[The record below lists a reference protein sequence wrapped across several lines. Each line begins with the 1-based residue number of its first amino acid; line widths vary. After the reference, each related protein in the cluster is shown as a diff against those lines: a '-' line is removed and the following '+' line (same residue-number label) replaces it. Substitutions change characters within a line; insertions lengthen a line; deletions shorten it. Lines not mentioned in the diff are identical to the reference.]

1 MCLVLCPD
9 MAMTDPRIERTPS
22 GISGLDEITRGG
34 LPKGRTTLV
43 CGGPGCGKS
52 MFGLQFLAKGASDH
66 GEPGVLLTFE
76 ESEQDVLENA
86 ASVKLGLR
94 ELIDEGK
101 LAIAHIELDR
111 SELEVVGVYSLDGL
125 FARLGLAIDRIGA
138 KRVTIDTLEVL
149 FSALE
154 NETILRAEL
163 RRLFQ
168 WLKDKGVTAVVT
180 AESGTG
186 PAALSRHGLEEYVSD
201 CVMFVDHRVAEQV
214 ATRVMRIVK
223 YRGSE
228 HGTGE
233 YPFLIDEDGITV
245 VPITA
250 LGLDHPASTE
260 KVSSGI
266 PTLDEMLSGGFYK
279 GTTVLLSGAA
289 GTGKSTISASFARA
303 ACERGER
310 AVYFA
315 FEESPEQIVRNM
327 SSVGLEIQTWRD
339 QGLLHIVAARPS
351 VYGLEHHLARVH
363 KTIEQLDPQV
373 VVLDPITNFEIVGS
387 GREAKAM
394 LTRIVDLLKSREI
407 TAVLTS
413 LTAVEQDSMVG
424 ISSIVDTWIQV
435 RNFESNGERTRMLYI
450 LKSRGMAH
458 SNQVREFL
466 MSDDGVKLVDVYM
479 GPRGVLFG
487 SDRIEQE
494 RLDSA
499 GDHDIADLERRLAA
513 ARARQGLGTEAPGG

>member
-1 MCLVLCPD
+1 M
-9 MAMTDPRIERTPS
+9 ERTPS

-52 MFGLQFLAKGASDH
+52 MFGLQFLAKGATDY

-76 ESEQDVLENA
+76 ESEKDVLENA
-86 ASVKLGLR
+86 ASVHLGLR
-94 ELIDEGK
+94 GLIDDGK

-180 AESGTG
+180 AESGRSG
-186 PAALSRHGLEEYVSD
+186 ALSRHGLEEYVSD
-201 CVMFVDHRVAEQV
+201 CVMFVDHRVSEQV

-250 LGLDHPASTE
+250 LGLDHPASRE
-260 KVSSGI
+260 KVSTGI
-266 PTLDEMLSGGFYK
+266 ESLDDMLGGGYFK
-279 GTTVLLSGAA
+279 GTTVLMSGSA
-289 GTGKSTISASFARA
+289 GTGKSTISASFAKG

-310 AVYFA
+310 AAYFA
-315 FEESPEQIVRNM
+315 FEESPDQIVRNM
-327 SSVGLEIQTWRD
+327 SSVGIELQQCIDE
-339 QGLLHIVAARPS
+339 GLLHIISTRPS

-363 KTIEQLDPQV
+363 KTIEQIDPQV
-373 VVLDPITNFEIVGS
+373 VVMDPITNFEIVGS

-407 TAVLTS
+407 TAVMTS
-413 LTAVEQDSMVG
+413 LTAIEQDSMVG
-424 ISSIVDTWIQV
+424 ISSIVDTWLQV
-435 RNFESNGERTRMLYI
+435 RNFEANGERTRMLYI

-458 SNQVREFL
+458 SNQVREFR
-466 MSDDGVKLVDVYM
+466 MSTEGVSLVDVYV
-479 GPRGVLFG
+479 GPQGVVFG

-494 RLDSA
+494 RLDSM
-499 GDHDIADLERRLAA
+499 GDHDLAELERRLAA
-513 ARARQGLGTEAPGG
+513 ARARQGIGTEAPGG